1 MSYAILVDSIEHI
14 VIAPLDM
21 QLDLRL
27 SHYVVQILSALP
39 KPLVLLGVPG
49 NCLEI
54 AAVLLS
60 DLTQAFSGYAAHII
74 TLDQCP
80 IVTLPTIF
88 FIR

>member
-14 VIAPLDM
+14 VIAPIDVT
-21 QLDLRL
+21 LDLRL
-27 SHYVVQILSALP
+27 SYYVGQELAPLP

-54 AAVLLS
+54 DAVLLS
-60 DLTQAFSGYAAHII
+60 HLSQTYSGYAAHIYE
-74 TLDQCP
+74 LELYP